1 MSSSQ
6 LEKHE
11 NLKHS
16 LPITVGEERCH
27 LIHENT
33 RTKSKSSVWICRADT
48 VVIIAITVSALIAL
62 IALNWLLLSW
72 SVITCDLSVTRLQ
85 EFSGV
90 SLSGTMLSQ
99 LVTWKV
105 SPKVFI
111 GSREAPSDHKWLRY
125 CFTDR
130 KAKMFALNMQPDEIL
145 KSIGVPSELKKIDL
159 YFDFFFSSSTRNV
172 ALLCRKTWFF
182 FSFFWGGE
190 GEGAHMCKYNS
201 CTKHDWLQ
209 GMVQIPQPMSPLFFC
224 WDMLWERETAQRI
237 SRVHPGVT
245 SETEYLTLFRS
256 VSHWTCPLSSSEYS

>member
-1 MSSSQ
+1 M
-6 LEKHE
+6 
-11 NLKHS
+11 
-16 LPITVGEERCH
+16 
-27 LIHENT
+27 
-33 RTKSKSSVWICRADT
+33 WIFRADT
-48 VVIIAITVSALIAL
+48 VVIIAISVSALIAL
-62 IALNWLLLSW
+62 ITLNWLLLSW
-72 SVITCDLSVTRLQ
+72 SIITCDLSVTRLR

-99 LVTWKV
+99 RVTWKV

-111 GSREAPSDHKWLRY
+111 GSREAPSDHKWLCY

-145 KSIGVPSELKKIDL
+145 KSFGVPSELEKSRSV
-159 YFDFFFSSSTRNV
+159 FWFFFFFPSSTRN
-172 ALLCRKTWFF
+172 AILLSRKMRFF
-182 FSFFWGGE
+182 FPLFLFLFFLVGGCK
-190 GEGAHMCKYNS
+190 GGAHMCKYNS

-245 SETEYLTLFRS
+245 SETEYLTMFRS